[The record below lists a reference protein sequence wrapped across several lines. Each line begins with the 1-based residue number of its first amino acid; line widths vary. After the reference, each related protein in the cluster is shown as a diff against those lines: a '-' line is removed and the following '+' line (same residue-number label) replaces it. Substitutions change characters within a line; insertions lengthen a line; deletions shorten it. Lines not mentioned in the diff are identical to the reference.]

1 MLEKIIH
8 SVNYLRCYLRDCFP
22 QKSSQITVLQSA
34 HFAISVSRW
43 MCAFYRLVI
52 PLQNIFHDFYLLFV
66 TLPVTIW
73 TWAEVTCPVL
83 QICQVV
89 VVQRWC
95 STWRYNYGQHY
106 HQHQLLCGFPMHHQA
121 VHCKY
126 TLFVILWSM
135 LHLEY
140 SIMLIFSQV
149 IKVNRSFKFLMHHLP
164 STI

>member
-1 MLEKIIH
+1 MLLLLLNCAVVEIVRYYLDARKNYIY

-126 TLFVILWSM
+126 TLFVKHATFRI
-135 LHLEY
+135 
-140 SIMLIFSQV
+140 
-149 IKVNRSFKFLMHHLP
+149 
-164 STI
+164 